1 MLDAPLKHSPISR
14 RRLLTSA
21 GLFGAASLLAACAP
35 APAAAPTSPPAA
47 PTSPPAAPTSASK
60 PAATTAPS
68 APTSA
73 PAAAPTAAPAA
84 QPTTAP
90 AVAAAVIPIVIQA
103 PADSIQAE
111 AKTGKPGEGKFGAW
125 YEVEVLTTHLQK
137 FNDANPGIKASVEW
151 YTGTPAA
158 EKILAKKT
166 AGQLG
171 DVIHGLGLPL
181 DAFAR
186 NEVMRPL
193 DDLVKNASFD
203 LGQYVPAAVD
213 ALRFDPKTGKYGSGQ
228 PLYGLPSQGGPGA
241 TILFY
246 NVDLFTKKGT
256 KPPTSDMSF
265 SALLELAQSL
275 TERKSGAE
283 VADVYGLLS
292 SPFFFTDIYASWL
305 RDFGAEMWDEAG
317 KKATLNSKEAM
328 DAFKFIYDT
337 IYTSKVAPRPDQLAA
352 LGQYKNM
359 FIQQKLAM
367 FRLAPWGVLA
377 TSDAPLKGEPGYFE
391 WDAIR
396 MPKGPGGQYGS
407 NLTASYIGVASSTK
421 NPDAAFKVLAWLTN
435 RDASILQCFNAGMCG
450 PRPDVLTDDRVKQSK
465 FVQTVNSTI
474 TEAKLPRYAANGRD
488 SEAVAALGKEFDK
501 LINDQAKP
509 DQPFF
514 DNMNKLVQD
523 VLDKP
528 AA

>member
-1 MLDAPLKHSPISR
+1 MLAAPLGQTPISR

-21 GLFGAASLLAACAP
+21 GLLGAASLLAACAP
-35 APAAAPTSPPAA
+35 APAAAPTTA
-47 PTSPPAAPTSASK
+47 PAAPTSAPK
-60 PAATTAPS
+60 PAATMAPP
-68 APTSA
+68 AATNA

-84 QPTTAP
+84 KPTTAP
-90 AVAAAVIPIVIQA
+90 AAAAAVIPIVVQVSG
-103 PADSIQAE
+103 DSIQGE

-125 YEVEVLTTHLQK
+125 YEVEVLTSHLQK
-137 FNDANPGIKASVEW
+137 FNDANPGIKATVDW
-151 YTGTPAA
+151 YTGTPQA
-158 EKILAKKT
+158 EKILAKKA

-171 DVIHGLGLPL
+171 DIIHGLGLPL

-186 NEVMRPL
+186 NEVLRPL

-203 LGQYVPAAVD
+203 LGQYVPGAVD

-246 NVDLFTKKGT
+246 NVDLFTKKGA
-256 KPPTSDMSF
+256 KPPTTDMSF
-265 SALLELAQSL
+265 SALIELAQSL
-275 TERKSGAE
+275 TERQSGAE
-283 VADVYGLLS
+283 VADVYGFLG
-292 SPFFFTDIYASWL
+292 SPFWFADVYASWL
-305 RDFGAEMWDEAG
+305 RDFGAEMWDAAG
-317 KKATLNSKEAM
+317 KQATVNTKEAR

-337 IYTSKVAPRPDQLAA
+337 IYTSKIAPRPDQLAA

-396 MPKGPGGQYGS
+396 MPKGPGSQFGS
-407 NLTASYIGVASSTK
+407 NLTASYMGVAPSTK

-435 RDASILQCFNAGMCG
+435 KDAGVLQCFNAGMCG

-474 TEAKLPRYAANGRD
+474 TEAKPPRYAANGRD
-488 SEAVAALGKEFDK
+488 SEAVSAMGKEFDK

-509 DQPFF
+509 DQSFF

-528 AA
+528 AG